1 MITAEQKEAA
11 RANVLSL
18 LVTNRFGVLT
28 KVTTL
33 FGRRGCN
40 IHSLAVDIT
49 HNPAFSRVT
58 VTVLE
63 SQEKVE
69 QIYKQ
74 LQKLEDV
81 KAVTLFREGEF
92 IEREVMLLELKPGVD
107 AQGLSQSQD
116 DDLRVITLKT
126 PGEVQIIEVM
136 GTSDRVTQLILELGE
151 DRIEKLSRSGR
162 VALSIAN

>member
-1 MITAEQKEAA
+1 MITAEQKEGV

-40 IHSLAVDIT
+40 IHSLTVDIT

-63 SQEKVE
+63 SHEKVE

-74 LQKLEDV
+74 LKKLEDV

-92 IEREVMLLELKPGVD
+92 IEREVMLLELKPGTNLQD
-107 AQGLSQSQD
+107 LPLSAD
-116 DDLRVITLKT
+116 DDLRVIMLRT
-126 PGEVQIIEVM
+126 PGEAQIIEVM

-151 DRIEKLSRSGR
+151 ARIEKLSRSGR
-162 VALSIAN
+162 VALGI